1 MFGGVEG
8 NETSKDL
15 WTYSTTANTWS
26 VQRYTSTVPMGVAGH
41 TAHIIRGV
49 MYVLFGYSPI
59 YGYQNRIQEYNIGKL
74 YRLMNLQAIIVDK
87 FESNSK
93 GRLLVKKKK
102 KGIQRKTLKLNVEIR
117 CIVFSRFICKLSLL
131 I

>member
-59 YGYQNRIQEYNIGKL
+59 YGYQNRIQEYNIGKA
-74 YRLMNLQAIIVDK
+74 LQINEFA
-87 FESNSK
+87 SYNCK
-93 GRLLVKKKK
+93 GRLLVKKKNPK
-102 KGIQRKTLKLNVEIR
+102 EDFKAE
-117 CIVFSRFICKLSLL
+117 C
-131 I
+131 

>member
-93 GRLLVKKKK
+93 GCLLVKKKR
-102 KGIQRKTLKLNVEIR
+102 IQRKTLKLNVEIR